1 MNPKVVAIIPAR
13 YASTRL
19 PGKPILDIGGKAMV
33 VRVAERA
40 QQVAAIHRIIIAT
53 DDQRIFDAVAT
64 AGENIPFL
72 EVMMTSPDHSTGT
85 DRLAE
90 VAAKLDAE
98 IIVNVQ
104 GDEPLIEPS
113 TIEAALAPLLA
124 NTSIVM
130 STTSEPIESVA
141 DLLNPNVVKVVTDP
155 DGFALYFSRSPI
167 PFPRAAVQLHGSLEA
182 AFTARPELLSQYAK
196 HTGMYVYRRDFLLTY
211 AKLPAT
217 PLEQS
222 ELLEQLRALEHGYR
236 IKVVKVAH
244 RSIGVDTP
252 EDLERVRNVFWQE
265 SQD

>member
-1 MNPKVVAIIPAR
+1 MNSTVVAIIPAR

-19 PGKPILDIGGKAMV
+19 PGKPILDIGGKPMV

-40 QQVAAIHRIIIAT
+40 RQVASINRVIIAT
-53 DDQRIFDAVAT
+53 DDHRIFDIVAA
-64 AGENIPFL
+64 AGE
-72 EVMMTSPDHSTGT
+72 EVMMTSPDHQTGT

-90 VAAKLDAE
+90 VAAQLDAE

-104 GDEPLIEPS
+104 GDEPLIEPA
-113 TIEAALAPLLA
+113 TIESALKPLLA
-124 NTSIVM
+124 DSSIVM
-130 STTSEPIESVA
+130 STTSEPIESAA

-155 DGFALYFSRSPI
+155 LGFALYFSRSLI
-167 PFPRAAVQLHGSLEA
+167 PFPRSAVQVHGSIEA
-182 AFTARPELLSQYAK
+182 ALAAEPELFSRYAK
-196 HTGMYVYRRDFLLTY
+196 HTGMYVYRREFLLSY

-222 ELLEQLRALEHGYR
+222 ELLEQLRALEHGYK

-252 EDLERVRNVFWQE
+252 EDLERVRKLFG
-265 SQD
+265 QD

>member
-1 MNPKVVAIIPAR
+1 
-13 YASTRL
+13 
-19 PGKPILDIGGKAMV
+19 MV

-40 QQVAAIHRIIIAT
+40 RQVASINRVIIAT
-53 DDQRIFDAVAT
+53 DDQRIFDIVAA
-64 AGENIPFL
+64 AGE
-72 EVMMTSPDHSTGT
+72 EVMMTSPDHQTGT

-90 VAAKLDAE
+90 VAAQLNAE

-104 GDEPLIEPS
+104 GDEPLIEPA
-113 TIEAALAPLLA
+113 TIESALSPLLDDS
-124 NTSIVM
+124 SIVM

-155 DGFALYFSRSPI
+155 AGFALYFSRSPI
-167 PFPRAAVQLHGSLEA
+167 PFPRSAVQAHGSIEA
-182 AFTARPELLSQYAK
+182 ALTTEPDLLSRYAK
-196 HTGMYVYRRDFLLTY
+196 HTGMYVYRREFLLSY

-222 ELLEQLRALEHGYR
+222 ELLEQLRALEHGYK
-236 IKVVKVAH
+236 IKVLKVTH

-252 EDLERVRNVFWQE
+252 EDLERVRQIFRQD

>member
-1 MNPKVVAIIPAR
+1 MNSKVVAIIPAR

-19 PGKPILDIGGKAMV
+19 PGKPILDIGGKPMV

-40 QQVAAIHRIIIAT
+40 RQVSSINRIIIAT
-53 DDQRIFDAVAT
+53 DDQRIFDAVAA
-64 AGENIPFL
+64 AGE
-72 EVMMTSPDHSTGT
+72 EVMMTSPDHQTGT

-104 GDEPLIEPS
+104 GDEPLIEPA
-113 TIEAALAPLLA
+113 TIEAAIAPLLA
-124 NTSIVM
+124 DNSIVM
-130 STTSEPIESVA
+130 STTSEPIESDA

-155 DGFALYFSRSPI
+155 EGFALYFSRSPI
-167 PFPRAAVQLHGSLEA
+167 PFPRSAVQAHGSIEA
-182 AFTARPELLSQYAK
+182 ALAARPELLSQYAK
-196 HTGMYVYRRDFLLTY
+196 HTGMYVYRREFLLTY
-211 AKLPAT
+211 AKLPST
-217 PLEQS
+217 PLEQL

-252 EDLERVRNVFWQE
+252 EDLERVRQIFN
-265 SQD
+265 D

>member
-1 MNPKVVAIIPAR
+1 MNSKVVAIIPAR

-19 PGKPILDIGGKAMV
+19 PGKPILDIGGKPMV

-40 QQVAAIHRIIIAT
+40 RQVSSINRIIIAT
-53 DDQRIFDAVAT
+53 DDQRIFDAVAA
-64 AGENIPFL
+64 AGE
-72 EVMMTSPDHSTGT
+72 EVMMTSPDHQTGT

-104 GDEPLIEPS
+104 GDEPLIEPA
-113 TIEAALAPLLA
+113 TIEAAIAPLLA
-124 NTSIVM
+124 DNSIVM
-130 STTSEPIESVA
+130 STTSEPIESAA

-155 DGFALYFSRSPI
+155 EGFALYFSRSPI
-167 PFPRAAVQLHGSLEA
+167 PFPRSAVQAHGSIEA
-182 AFTARPELLSQYAK
+182 ALAARPELLSQYAK
-196 HTGMYVYRRDFLLTY
+196 HTGMYVYRREFLLNY
-211 AKLPAT
+211 AKLPST

-236 IKVVKVAH
+236 IKVVKVTH

-252 EDLERVRNVFWQE
+252 EDLERVRQIFN
-265 SQD
+265 D

>member
-1 MNPKVVAIIPAR
+1 MNSKVVAIIPAR

-19 PGKPILDIGGKAMV
+19 PGKPILDIGGKPMV

-40 QQVAAIHRIIIAT
+40 RQVSAINRVIIAT
-53 DDQRIFDAVAT
+53 DDQRIFDAVAA
-64 AGENIPFL
+64 AGE
-72 EVMMTSPDHSTGT
+72 EVMLTSPDHPTGT

-104 GDEPLIEPS
+104 GDEPLIEPA

-124 NTSIVM
+124 DSSIVM
-130 STTSEPIESVA
+130 STTSEPIESAA

-155 DGFALYFSRSPI
+155 ACFALYFSRSPI
-167 PFPRAAVQLHGSLEA
+167 PFPRAAVQQHGSLEA
-182 AFTARPELLSQYAK
+182 ALAAEPALLGRYAK
-196 HTGMYVYRRDFLLTY
+196 HTGMYVYRREFLLKY
-211 AKLPAT
+211 AKLPST
-217 PLEQS
+217 PLEQT
-222 ELLEQLRALEHGYR
+222 ELLEQLRALEHGHK

-252 EDLERVRNVFWQE
+252 EDLERVRQIYR
-265 SQD
+265 